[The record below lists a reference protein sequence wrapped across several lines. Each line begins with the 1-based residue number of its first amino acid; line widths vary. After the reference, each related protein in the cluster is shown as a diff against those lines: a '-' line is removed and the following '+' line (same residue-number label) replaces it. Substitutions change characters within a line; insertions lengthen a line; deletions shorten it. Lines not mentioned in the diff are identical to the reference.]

1 MEQEDES
8 IGVKDYVWAKV
19 KGHNWWPA
27 EVKIPSIL
35 SFSRK
40 LSYFN
45 FSHNFYQSCT
55 LFIGT

>member
-27 EVKIPSIL
+27 EVK
-35 SFSRK
+35 
-40 LSYFN
+40 Y
-45 FSHNFYQSCT
+45 HQSCHSQENSIILIFPT
-55 LFIGT
+55 IFIKAVLLL